1 MMPGTETPPSDS
13 DDAGDEAIDWFV
25 RLRAGLSSDEEK
37 AAFEQWRAK
46 DAENAAAFEEVL
58 RMFGHLAGMSP
69 SRRAQ
74 TPRHS
79 GRRHAA
85 AAVAVL
91 AAALAL
97 LLSLGDV
104 ATRLR
109 ADHYAGVGERKVVA
123 LEDGSKAELDA
134 RSSIAVRY
142 SAAERR
148 VILLSGEAWFD
159 VARDPARP
167 FVVEAGEGS
176 ATALGTAF
184 DVALIG
190 SGARVT
196 VNEHRVLVMSGGASV
211 VVEEGQQSAYER
223 DAAAGAPETV
233 DVEAATAWRRG
244 KLIVTKLPL
253 GDVLATVGRYH
264 RGFIYC
270 VEPSACSRR
279 VSGVFDVAD
288 AAQIISEIEMSL
300 GLRAIRLT
308 PFATFLY

>member
-1 MMPGTETPPSDS
+1 MMPGIEAPRSDS
-13 DDAGDEAIDWFV
+13 DEAGDEAIDWFV
-25 RLRAGLSSDEEK
+25 RLRAGLSAEEK

-69 SRRAQ
+69 SRRIR
-74 TPRHS
+74 TPRHG
-79 GRRHAA
+79 GRRRTAA
-85 AAVAVL
+85 AIAAL

-104 ATRLR
+104 TTRFR
-109 ADHYAGVGERKVVA
+109 ADHFAGVGERKVVA
-123 LEDGSKAELDA
+123 FDDGSRAELDS
-134 RSSIAVRY
+134 RSSIAVHY

-167 FVVEAGEGS
+167 FVVEAGDGS
-176 ATALGTAF
+176 VTALGTAF
-184 DVALIG
+184 DVALSG

-211 VVEEGQQSAYER
+211 VVEEGQQSVYER
-223 DAAAGAPETV
+223 DAAARAPETV

-264 RGFIYC
+264 RGYIYC
-270 VEPSACSRR
+270 VDPSACERR

-288 AAQIISEIEMSL
+288 AAQVVREIEMSL

>member
-1 MMPGTETPPSDS
+1 MMPGIEAPRSDS
-13 DDAGDEAIDWFV
+13 DEAGDEAIDWFV
-25 RLRAGLSSDEEK
+25 RLRAGLSAEEK

-69 SRRAQ
+69 SRRIG
-74 TPRHS
+74 TPRHG
-79 GRRHAA
+79 GRRRTAA
-85 AAVAVL
+85 AIAAL

-104 ATRLR
+104 ATRFR
-109 ADHYAGVGERKVVA
+109 ADHYARVGERKVVA
-123 LEDGSKAELDA
+123 LDDGSRAQLDS
-134 RSSIAVRY
+134 RSSIAVHY

-159 VARDPARP
+159 VAHDPARP
-167 FVVEAGEGS
+167 FVVEAGDGS
-176 ATALGTAF
+176 VTALGTAF
-184 DVALIG
+184 DVALNG

-211 VVEEGQQSAYER
+211 VVEEGQQSVYER
-223 DAAAGAPETV
+223 DAAAHAPETV

-264 RGFIYC
+264 RGYIYC
-270 VEPSACSRR
+270 VDPSACERR

-288 AAQIISEIEMSL
+288 AAQVVREIEMSL